1 MQQIFGI
8 LIVLACVFGGFVLNG
23 GTFGAIWHPVE
34 LLIIAG
40 AGLGAI
46 VLGNPRHVLSEMVI
60 QLRKV
65 VSQRKQG
72 SDFQRQMLLLMY
84 ELLQTASRGLKAL
97 DEHVEAPA
105 QSPIF
110 QRYPL
115 ILEEPK
121 LLHFIVD
128 NFRLMAMGK
137 ISGHELEGV
146 LEQELEAIH
155 DELLQPSK
163 SLHKIGE
170 AMPGFG
176 ILAAVLG
183 IVMAM
188 NTVGEGATAG
198 DIASQVGAAMV
209 GTFIGIFL
217 CYGVLDPLSNMMK
230 QQVHKELSNLECV
243 KVVLC
248 THLSGKPPLLAIDA
262 GRRLVQLNIKPSFAQ
277 LEGWINAMN
286 GDGDDDAANPA
297 AGGDNTPRR
306 RSTDRQP
313 ANNPNLQRQA

>member
-8 LIVLACVFGGFVLNG
+8 GIVLACVFGGFALSG
-23 GTFGAIWHPVE
+23 GTFAAIFHPVE

-46 VLGNPRHVLSEMVI
+46 VLGNPRHVLTEMGI
-60 QLRKV
+60 QLRKTV
-65 VSQRKQG
+65 RRRHQG
-72 SDFQRQMLLLMY
+72 EEFQRQLLLLMY

-97 DEHVEAPA
+97 DEHVESPA
-105 QSPIF
+105 DSPIF
-110 QRYPL
+110 QRYPM

-155 DELLQPSK
+155 DELMQPSK
-163 SLHKIGE
+163 SLGKIGE

-183 IVMAM
+183 IVMSM
-188 NTVGEGATAG
+188 NSVADGATTG
-198 DIASQVGAAMV
+198 EIAVRVGAAMV

-230 QQVHKELSNLECV
+230 QLVNKELSNLECV

-248 THLSGKPPLLAIDA
+248 THLSGKPALLAIDA

-277 LEGWINAMN
+277 LEGWINEMGQEPEATPT
-286 GDGDDDAANPA
+286 DG
-297 AGGDNTPRR
+297 TPRR
-306 RSTDRQP
+306 RATDRP
-313 ANNPNLQRQA
+313 ANAASVKQAA

>member
-1 MQQIFGI
+1 
-8 LIVLACVFGGFVLNG
+8 
-23 GTFGAIWHPVE
+23 
-34 LLIIAG
+34 
-40 AGLGAI
+40 GLGAI
-46 VLGNPRHVLSEMVI
+46 VLGNPRHVLNEMLI
-60 QLRKV
+60 QLRKTV
-65 VSQRKQG
+65 GNHKQG
-72 SDFQRQMLLLMY
+72 QEFQRQLLLLMY

-105 QSPIF
+105 QSSIF

-115 ILEEPK
+115 VLQEPK

-163 SLHKIGE
+163 SLNKIGE

-188 NTVGEGATAG
+188 NTVSEGATAG
-198 DIASQVGAAMV
+198 DIATKVAAAMV

-217 CYGVLDPLSNMMK
+217 CYGVFDPLSNMMK
-230 QQVHKELSNLECV
+230 QLVNQELSNLECV

-262 GRRLVQLNIKPSFAQ
+262 GRRLVQLNIKPSFSQ
-277 LEGWINAMN
+277 LEGWINAMQGTGN
-286 GDGDDDAANPA
+286 SEQAPV
-297 AGGDNTPRR
+297 DNTPRR
-306 RSTDRQP
+306 RSTDRP
-313 ANNPNLQRQA
+313 AGMNPAQRQA